1 MVVMS
6 TPMVA
11 TILLMHRRGIS
22 LDTLV
27 KRVSWLYDE
36 IKARKGEVGLT
47 AAPSSAIVSQC
58 LNFLSEFVNRNRD
71 IFQPSVQAKKGD
83 KNILMLTY
91 YRNNLI
97 HHFINE
103 SYIACTLLGISNIHE
118 IGRGVNINEI
128 WTRVE
133 YLKKLLSN
141 EFVYRKTM
149 KDQNDLIKNIK
160 FLAKRGFLNYDEV
173 S

>member
-1 MVVMS
+1 MQNDNLVVMS
-6 TPMVA
+6 TPMIA

-22 LDTLV
+22 LDLLV

-36 IKARKGEVGLT
+36 IRARKGEVGLT
-47 AAPSSAIVSQC
+47 AAPSGAIVSQC
-58 LNFLSEFVNRNRD
+58 LNFLSGFVNRNRD

-83 KNILMLTY
+83 KGILMLTY

-118 IGRGVNINEI
+118 IGKGISINEI
-128 WTRVE
+128 WPRFN
-133 YLKKLLSN
+133 YLAKLLQN
-141 EFVYRKTM
+141 EFVFRQK
-149 KDQNDLIKNIK
+149 I
-160 FLAKRGFLNYDEV
+160 LN
-173 S
+173 